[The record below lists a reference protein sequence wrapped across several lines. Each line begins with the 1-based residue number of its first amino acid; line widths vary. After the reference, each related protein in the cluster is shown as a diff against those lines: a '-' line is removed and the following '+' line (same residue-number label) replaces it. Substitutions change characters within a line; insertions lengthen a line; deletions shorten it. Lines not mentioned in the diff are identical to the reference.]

1 MEELFV
7 VASMTGQC
15 TQVLCDIAQVFILS
29 LNDLLNQV
37 GDFLLPS
44 AAVLAD
50 ASNPSGDTLC
60 QVQSWMESFFELS
73 SPMWTTAIAATLYMS
88 VIMRRSGEQIESSF
102 RWMVV
107 VCIGIPLIL
116 TIVPGALGYYGV
128 AGAWCWIAD
137 AHAEWRF
144 YQFFLPLLACIL
156 FNGYVYFRVICAIR
170 ATVKASEEASSG
182 GRSDPTAM
190 QMRQIVGRLLRYPLI
205 LVIVWFFAAVNRATE
220 AATGGEQIFVLY
232 MLQKF
237 FSSSQGFLNALAYGF
252 SAGVQEAV
260 RADLAL
266 ICPCVKDSL
275 DRQMLP
281 VTHSA
286 SGARRGGSRG
296 SAGESRLERD
306 LGAMESAEEGDDDDF
321 DGGGMAEE
329 YGVEVEVGGLD
340 DALPVDGVA
349 VTNPVVKAGASPA
362 PVGQAGGTAA
372 RADAGG
378 RTVSMDERVAAMR
391 GEASA

>member
-1 MEELFV
+1 MM
-7 VASMTGQC
+7 A
-15 TQVLCDIAQVFILS
+15 CDGRVQVFILS
-29 LNDLLNQV
+29 LNDLMNQV

-44 AAVLAD
+44 PEVLAD
-50 ASNPSGDTLC
+50 ASNPSGGTLC
-60 QVQSWMESFFELS
+60 QIQSWMESFFELS

-88 VIMRRSGEQIESSF
+88 VIMRRTGEDIEGSF
-102 RWMVV
+102 RWMAL
-107 VCIGIPLIL
+107 VCIGVPLIL
-116 TIVPGALGYYGV
+116 TIIPGALGYYGV

-137 AHAEWRF
+137 EHAEWRLF
-144 YQFFLPLLACIL
+144 QFFLPLLVCIL
-156 FNGYVYFRVICAIR
+156 FNAYVYFRVICAIR

-182 GRSDPTAM
+182 ARSDPTAV

-220 AATGGEQIFVLY
+220 AATGGQQIFALY
-232 MLQKF
+232 LLQKF

-266 ICPCVKDSL
+266 ICPCVRDSL

-281 VTHSA
+281 STHSA
-286 SGARRGGSRG
+286 GGGGRGGARG

-306 LGAMESAEEGDDDDF
+306 LGAMESGEGDDEDF
-321 DGGGMAEE
+321 AGNGVAEE

-340 DALPVDGVA
+340 EAVPVEGLSVI
-349 VTNPVVKAGASPA
+349 NPVAKAAGSP
-362 PVGQAGGTAA
+362 VLAGNDGIVVAGSRGDAA
-372 RADAGG
+372 G
-378 RTVSMDERVAAMR
+378 RTPSMDERVAAMR
-391 GEASA
+391 AADAGV